1 MTLLATRPVAPPRP
15 HLSRMHVPAIAG
27 CYFVASFAALGLPP
41 YLTEILPS
49 LGDES
54 GRWAGLLYVVPTVFS
69 AIGAPFWGRL
79 ADRYGRKRLLLRA
92 QLGLSIAFLA
102 AGLAN
107 SLPAFTLALVL
118 QGFLGGTFAASN
130 GYLAAALT
138 GDKLSKA
145 LTLMQ
150 GSARAALVVAPILV
164 GSLSP
169 WVSPHRQ
176 YLIMAVLPLAAAV
189 LLVLLPEPDHPVV
202 ELHEVVSTEPPPPLR
217 TLRLLYVFE
226 FAFVF
231 ATIISF
237 PYLIA
242 LIERRMPNTSGAVA
256 GVLFALPHLCYL
268 VFASGVH
275 QRFRT
280 HSRSGL
286 AAGFA
291 FVALGLAAHAVV
303 RTLPGFVVARL
314 ILGIGMTLGL
324 VCLSILAA
332 DAARGRAPG
341 RMFGTVEFFSKA
353 GAVAAGAVAA
363 VSNSLFGAAAPVL
376 IGTCA
381 ALVTA
386 VSAVLLTRPRMTS
399 ESPMSVMQSLPPA
412 ATALP
417 RADHVVAHTLL
428 NCLLREV
435 SAPEHQSAVDDG
447 WLLLRLPRAGVL
459 LRVEL
464 RRTALVGAHRFTG
477 PVFQE
482 HGAFWAE
489 LTWRELA
496 DLVRRELALRSGFEN
511 EEFLPQIESSH
522 EGVTRALTRTRPA
535 GADRFL
541 ESEQAMLF
549 GHRFHPAPKA
559 RTEDR
564 DDWAAYAPESRAA
577 FQLRHLAVRA
587 DLLAEES
594 LDPEITAL
602 LDNLAEVPAGYRLL
616 PAHPWQFAMI
626 QDNPLFQAAVERGDV
641 IDLGVGGVPFTPT
654 SSVRTL
660 AGPDA
665 FLKFSLNIRITNCL
679 RKNAAYEM
687 TGAVALTRLLA
698 PVLADLAARFPGAA
712 VLREP
717 AFRTLALPAADGAAD
732 LAVYEGFGLIVRTGL
747 NDVLRPGVTPLMA
760 AAVADEYATSSAHI
774 SLLLEDADDAEILS
788 WWAAYLRLLVPPVLA
803 AYLDHGVVLEP
814 HLQNVLIGVDANN
827 QPVQVLFRDLEG
839 TKLVDE
845 LHTETLAGL
854 PADVAG
860 PMTYDAQRGWD
871 RVVYCLLV
879 NHVSDLLGAVAD
891 LSPELEGRL
900 WAEVRTAMEEY
911 ADENGCPPLLAALL
925 AGVPLP
931 AKTNMLTR
939 WGRLPDRSAG
949 YVRLPSPIAEAVL
962 AATTEPVAR

>member
-1 MTLLATRPVAPPRP
+1 MSVLTATPPTAPPR
-15 HLSRMHVPAIAG
+15 RAHVPAIAG

-49 LGDES
+49 LGDPTGS
-54 GRWAGLLYVVPTVFS
+54 WAGLLYVVPTVFS
-69 AIGAPFWGRL
+69 ALGAPFWGRL

-92 QLGLSIAFLA
+92 QLGLSIAFLV
-102 AGLAN
+102 AGFAN

-138 GDKLSKA
+138 GDRLSKA

-176 YLIMAVLPLAAAV
+176 YLLMAVLPLAAAV
-189 LLVLLPEPDHPVV
+189 LLVFLPEPDHPAASKQVV
-202 ELHEVVSTEPPPPLR
+202 PQQPPPSPR
-217 TLRLLYVFE
+217 TLRLLYFFE
-226 FAFVF
+226 FGFVF

-242 LIERRMPNTSGAVA
+242 LIEQRMPDTSGAVA

-268 VFASGVH
+268 VLASGVH
-275 QRFRT
+275 RRFRD
-280 HSRSGL
+280 HPRGGL
-286 AAGFA
+286 AAGFG
-291 FVALGLAAHAVV
+291 FVAVGLAAHAVV
-303 RTLPGFVVARL
+303 RTLPGFVIARVL
-314 ILGIGMTLGL
+314 LGIGLTLGL

-341 RMFGTVEFFSKA
+341 RMFGTVEFFSKG

-363 VSNSLFGAAAPVL
+363 VSNSAFGAAAPVL
-376 IGTCA
+376 IGTVA

-386 VSAVLLTRPRMTS
+386 VSATLLIRPRTTS
-399 ESPMSVMQSLPPA
+399 ESHMSVMQSLPPA
-412 ATALP
+412 ATAVP

-428 NCLLREV
+428 NCLLREL
-435 SAPEHQSAVDDG
+435 SGPEHQSAVDDG
-447 WLLLRLPRAGVL
+447 WLLLRLPRAGVV

-464 RRTALVGAHRFTG
+464 RRTALIGAHRFRG
-477 PVFQE
+477 PVYDE
-482 HGAFWAE
+482 SGAE
-489 LTWRELA
+489 LTWHELA

-559 RTEDR
+559 RTENR
-564 DDWAAYAPESRAA
+564 DDWAAYGPESRAA
-577 FQLRHLAVRA
+577 FQLRYLAVRA
-587 DLLAEES
+587 ELLAEES

-602 LDNLAEVPAGYRLL
+602 VDNLREVPAGYRLL
-616 PAHPWQFAMI
+616 PAHPWQFSMMR
-626 QDNPLFQAAVERGDV
+626 DNPLFQAAVERGDV
-641 IDLGVGGVPFTPT
+641 IDLGTGGVPFTAT

-660 AGPDA
+660 SGPDA

-717 AFRTLALPAADGAAD
+717 AFRTLALPGADGAAD
-732 LAVYEGFGLIVRTGL
+732 VAVYEGFGLIVRTGL

-760 AAVADEYATSSAHI
+760 GAVADEYATSSAHI
-774 SLLLEDADDAEILS
+774 SHLLDGADDAEIVS
-788 WWAAYLRLLVPPVLA
+788 WWAAYLRLLIPPVLA
-803 AYLDHGVVLEP
+803 AYFDHGVVLEP

-879 NHVSDLLGAVAD
+879 NHVSDLLAAVAD
-891 LSPELEGRL
+891 LSPALESRL
-900 WAEVRTAMEEY
+900 WAEVRTVIAEY
-911 ADENGCPPLLAALL
+911 ADQNGCPPLLAALL

-949 YVRLPSPIAEAVL
+949 YVRLPSPLAESVL
-962 AATTEPVAR
+962 AAAAGER

>member
-1 MTLLATRPVAPPRP
+1 MTAELLAAPPVTRPRP
-15 HLSRMHVPAIAG
+15 DLSRVHVPAIAG

-69 AIGAPFWGRL
+69 AVGAPFWGRL

-138 GDKLSKA
+138 GDRLSKA
-145 LTLMQ
+145 LTVMQ

-189 LLVLLPEPDHPVV
+189 LLVLLPEPDRPAV
-202 ELHEVVSTEPPPPLR
+202 EVPEDASLEPPPPLR
-217 TLRLLYVFE
+217 MLRLLYFFE
-226 FAFVF
+226 FSFVF

-242 LIERRMPNTSGAVA
+242 LIENRMPDTSGAVA

-268 VFASGVH
+268 VLAGGVH
-275 QRFRT
+275 QRFRAR
-280 HSRSGL
+280 SRSGL

-291 FVALGLAAHAVV
+291 FVAIGLAAHAVV

-314 ILGIGMTLGL
+314 LLGVGLTLGL
-324 VCLSILAA
+324 VCLSVMAA
-332 DAARGRAPG
+332 EAARGRAPG
-341 RMFGTVEFFSKA
+341 RMFGTVEFFSKG
-353 GAVAAGAVAA
+353 GAIAAGAVAA

-376 IGTCA
+376 IGTVA
-381 ALVTA
+381 ALATA
-386 VSAVLLTRPRMTS
+386 VSATLLIRPRTTS
-399 ESPMSVMQSLPPA
+399 ESHMSVLQSLPPA
-412 ATALP
+412 ATAVP

-435 SAPEHQSAVDDG
+435 SGPEHQSAVDDG

-464 RRTALVGAHRFTG
+464 RRTALIGAHRFTG
-477 PVFQE
+477 PVFE
-482 HGAFWAE
+482 ERGAGWAE
-489 LTWRELA
+489 LTWHELA
-496 DLVRRELALRSGFEN
+496 DHVRRELALRSGFEN
-511 EEFLPQIESSH
+511 PEFLPQIESSH
-522 EGVTRALTRTRPA
+522 EGVTRALTRTRPV
-535 GADRFL
+535 GPDRFL

-549 GHRFHPAPKA
+549 GHRFHPAPKS

-564 DDWAAYAPESRAA
+564 DDWAAYAPEARAA

-616 PAHPWQFAMI
+616 PAHPWQFSMMR
-626 QDNPLFQAAVERGDV
+626 DNPLFQAAVERGDV
-641 IDLGVGGVPFTPT
+641 IDLGFGGVPFTPT

-660 AGPDA
+660 AGPDV

-698 PVLADLAARFPGAA
+698 PVLADLATRFPGAA

-717 AFRTLALPAADGAAD
+717 AFRTLALPGDD

-774 SLLLEDADDAEILS
+774 SRLLDDAGDAEILA
-788 WWAAYLRLLVPPVLA
+788 WWAAYLRLLIPPVLA

-845 LHTETLAGL
+845 RHTGTLAGL

-900 WAEVRTAMEEY
+900 WAEVRTVIEEY
-911 ADENGCPPLLAALL
+911 ADQHGCPPLLAALL

-962 AATTEPVAR
+962 AATTESVAR